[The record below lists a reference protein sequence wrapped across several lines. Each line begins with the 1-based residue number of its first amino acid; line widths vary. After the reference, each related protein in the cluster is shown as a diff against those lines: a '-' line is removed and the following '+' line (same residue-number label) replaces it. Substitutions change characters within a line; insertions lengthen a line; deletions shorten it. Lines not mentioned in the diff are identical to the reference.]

1 MAIACALFVG
11 VSCTPSEE
19 PQTPEAPVI
28 AVTNVPEANLA
39 PEAGEFT
46 LNYTIENPVQGKA
59 LEVSTEAAWLTV
71 GEIAADAVP
80 FTYEANSDTPGSEPR
95 EAVITFAYE
104 GAESVVVTVKQ
115 DAQAPHF
122 SVTFTDCTT
131 TSAKATITPV
141 EGVGTYYWKKASS
154 SELEGFESHADWLQ
168 NKIST
173 SWFVTLSEGE
183 LANQSISEYY
193 GEAYIIV
200 AGAVEAENGDYEF
213 TTPVYTFKVPL
224 VPKPVLTIS
233 ELAHTVSHESGVI
246 TLDYTVEHG
255 VEGVNPTVSTTA
267 GWVHTTIEAG
277 KITVAYDANEY
288 AKARTASLSFSYEGA
303 DAPQVVTIEQA
314 ANPNAEAITFTLEVT
329 ESHFDHVIVNVTPS
343 NTNVKYALKGISKS
357 DFEGSSYNSSD
368 ATLQERDLTSSYY
381 KPTILTGA
389 QTGYKL
395 SIVASKAEDWYI
407 YAYAVSE
414 DETVATS
421 DVVKTMV
428 LINYD
433 KPTLSFEK
441 APFEVSAEGG
451 VYKMKYVLSN
461 PVEGGVVK
469 FNGTQSN
476 YNGVLKDNS
485 WKINTE
491 TCEVEFEVNPYDAS
505 QYSHTAT
512 IYIGYFV
519 DATSTKTHYANETS
533 TTSIAEASVKI
544 NQLAPAN

>member
-19 PQTPEAPVI
+19 PQDPKAPVI
-28 AVTNVPEANLA
+28 AVTNAPEANLA

-59 LEVSTEAAWLTV
+59 LEVSTEVAWLTV

-115 DAQAPHF
+115 DAHAPHF

-154 SELEGFESHADWLQ
+154 SELEGFESYAAWLQ

-173 SWFVTLSEGE
+173 AWFVTLSEGE

-246 TLDYTVEHG
+246 TLDYTVEHS
-255 VEGVNPTVSTTA
+255 VEGVLPTVSTTA

-277 KITVAYDANEY
+277 KITIAYDANEY

-303 DAPQVVTIEQA
+303 DAPQVVSIEQA
-314 ANPNAEAITFTLEVT
+314 AKPNAETITFTLEVT

-343 NTNVKYALKGISKS
+343 NTNVKYALSGVSKK
-357 DFEGSSYNSSD
+357 DFEGYSYSGSD
-368 ATLQERDLTSSYY
+368 AKLQEDLTSPYY
-381 KPTILTGA
+381 KPTILTGT

-395 SIVASKAEDWYI
+395 SVGPSDYSGWDWYI

-414 DETVATS
+414 DETVAVS
-421 DVVKTMV
+421 DVVKV
-428 LINYD
+428 LVTVVND

-451 VYKMKYVLSN
+451 VYKVKYIVTN

-469 FNGTQSN
+469 FNGSQSN
-476 YNGVLKDNS
+476 YYGVLKDNS

-491 TCEVEFEVNPYDAS
+491 TCEIEFVVNPYDAS
-505 QYSHTAT
+505 QYSHYAT
-512 IYIGYFV
+512 LYLAY
-519 DATSTKTHYANETS
+519 YANEAS
-533 TTSIAEASVKI
+533 TTSIATASLKV

>member
-1 MAIACALFVG
+1 MALACALFVG

-19 PQTPEAPVI
+19 PQDPKAPVI
-28 AVTNVPEANLA
+28 AVTNAPEANFA

-131 TSAKATITPV
+131 TSAKATCTPLDLEAPYLMLKANV
-141 EGVGTYYWKKASS
+141 SAIESNGSAEAWLNSYLSGTGKWYATPRTGVAT
-154 SELEGFESHADWLQ
+154 ESYSCYEPAVLVIVGATKDDD
-168 NKIST
+168 
-173 SWFVTLSEGE
+173 
-183 LANQSISEYY
+183 ANFT
-193 GEAYIIV
+193 
-200 AGAVEAENGDYEF
+200 F
-213 TTPVYTFKVPL
+213 TTPIYVFNVQL
-224 VPKPVLTIS
+224 LPKPVLTIS

-246 TLDYTVEHG
+246 TLDYSVEHG
-255 VEGVNPTVSTTA
+255 VEGVLPTVSTNA
-267 GWVHTTIEAG
+267 GSGWVNITIEES
-277 KITVAYDANEY
+277 KITIAYDANEY
-288 AKARTASLSFSYEGA
+288 AKARTTSLSFSYEGA

-314 ANPNAEAITFTLEVT
+314 ANPNAEIVTFTLEVT

-343 NTNVKYALKGISKS
+343 NTSVKYALKGISKS
-357 DFEGSSYNSSD
+357 DFEGYTYNSSD

-395 SIVASKAEDWYI
+395 SIDASKAEDWYI

-441 APFEVSAEGG
+441 TPFEVSAEGG
-451 VYKMKYVLSN
+451 VYKIKYVLSN

-469 FNGTQSN
+469 FNRSQSN
-476 YNGVLKDNS
+476 YYGVLKEDS

-491 TCEVEFEVNPYDAS
+491 TCEIEFEVNPYDAS
-505 QYSHTAT
+505 QYSHYAYL
-512 IYIGYFV
+512 YIAY
-519 DATSTKTHYANETS
+519 YANETS

>member
-19 PQTPEAPVI
+19 PQEPKAPVI
-28 AVTNVPEANLA
+28 AVTNAPEANLA

-59 LEVSTEAAWLTV
+59 LEVSTEVAWLTV

-115 DAQAPHF
+115 DAHAPHF

-154 SELEGFESHADWLQ
+154 SELEGFESHAAWLQ

-173 SWFVTLSEGE
+173 AWFVTLSEGE

-246 TLDYTVEHG
+246 TLDYSVEHG

-277 KITVAYDANEY
+277 KITIAYDANEY

-314 ANPNAEAITFTLEVT
+314 ANPNAETVTFTLEVT

-343 NTNVKYALKGISKS
+343 NTSVKYALSGISKKE
-357 DFEGSSYNSSD
+357 FEGYSYGGSD
-368 ATLQERDLTSSYY
+368 AKLQEDLTSPYY

-395 SIVASKAEDWYI
+395 SVDPSDYYGWDWYI
-407 YAYAVSE
+407 YAYAVSD
-414 DETVATS
+414 DETIATS
-421 DVVKTMV
+421 DVEKV
-428 LINYD
+428 LVTITND
-433 KPTLSFEK
+433 KPALSFEVS
-441 APFEVSAEGG
+441 PFEVSAEGG

-519 DATSTKTHYANETS
+519 DATSTKTHAT
-533 TTSIAEASVKI
+533 ASVTVK
-544 NQLAPAN
+544 QLAPAN

>member
-1 MAIACALFVG
+1 MALACALFVG

-19 PQTPEAPVI
+19 PQEPKAPVI
-28 AVTNVPEANLA
+28 AVTNAPEANLA

-59 LEVSTEAAWLTV
+59 LEVSTEVAWLTV

-80 FTYEANSDTPGSEPR
+80 FTYDVNTDTPGSEPR

-115 DAQAPHF
+115 DAHAPHF

-154 SELEGFESHADWLQ
+154 SELEGFESHAAWLQ

-173 SWFVTLSEGE
+173 AWFVTLSEGE

-246 TLDYTVEHG
+246 TLDYSVEHG

-277 KITVAYDANEY
+277 KITIAYDANEY

-303 DAPQVVTIEQA
+303 DAPQVVTIEQT
-314 ANPNAEAITFTLEVT
+314 ANPNAETVTFTLEVT

-343 NTNVKYALKGISKS
+343 NTSVKYALSGISKKE
-357 DFEGSSYNSSD
+357 FEGYSYGGSD
-368 ATLQERDLTSSYY
+368 AKLQEDLTSPYY

-395 SIVASKAEDWYI
+395 SVDPSDYYGWDWYI
-407 YAYAVSE
+407 YAYAVSD
-414 DETVATS
+414 DETIATS
-421 DVVKTMV
+421 DVEKV
-428 LINYD
+428 LVTITND
-433 KPTLSFEK
+433 KPALSFEVS
-441 APFEVSAEGG
+441 PFEVSAEGG

-505 QYSHTAT
+505 QYPHTAT

-519 DATSTKTHYANETS
+519 DATSTKTHAT
-533 TTSIAEASVKI
+533 ASVTVK
-544 NQLAPAN
+544 QLAPAN

>member
-1 MAIACALFVG
+1 MKKLFSCFMALACALFVG

-19 PQTPEAPVI
+19 PQDPKAPVI
-28 AVTNVPEANLA
+28 AVTNAPEANFA

-46 LNYTIENPVQGKA
+46 LNYTIENPVQGKS

-154 SELEGFESHADWLQ
+154 SELEGFESHAAWLQ

-173 SWFVTLSEGE
+173 AWFVTLSEGE
-183 LANQSISEYY
+183 LANQSITEYY
-193 GEAYIIV
+193 GEAYIII
-200 AGAVEAENGDYEF
+200 AGAVEGDSGYEF

-255 VEGVNPTVSTTA
+255 VEGVNPTVSTKA

-277 KITVAYDANEY
+277 KITIAYDANEY

-314 ANPNAEAITFTLEVT
+314 ANPNAETITFTLEVT

-357 DFEGSSYNSSD
+357 DFEGYTYNSSD

-381 KPTILTGA
+381 KPTILTGV

-395 SIVASKAEDWYI
+395 SIDASKAEDWYI

-421 DVVKTMV
+421 DVVKTLV

-451 VYKMKYVLSN
+451 VYKVKYIVTN

-469 FNGTQSN
+469 FNGSQNN

-505 QYSHTAT
+505 QYSHYAT
-512 IYIGYFV
+512 LYIAY
-519 DATSTKTHYANETS
+519 YANETS
-533 TTSIAEASVKI
+533 TTSIATASLKV

>member
-19 PQTPEAPVI
+19 PQDPKAPVI
-28 AVTNVPEANLA
+28 AVTNAPEANFA

-154 SELEGFESHADWLQ
+154 SELEGFESHAAWLQ
-168 NKIST
+168 NKIDT

-193 GEAYIIV
+193 GEAYIII
-200 AGAVEAENGDYEF
+200 AGAVEGDSGYEF

-233 ELAHTVSHESGVI
+233 ELAHTVSYESGVI
-246 TLDYTVEHG
+246 TLDYSVEHG
-255 VEGVNPTVSTTA
+255 VEGVLPTVSTTA
-267 GWVHTTIEAG
+267 GWVNITIEES

-343 NTNVKYALKGISKS
+343 NTSVKYALKGISKS
-357 DFEGSSYNSSD
+357 DFEGYTYNSSD
-368 ATLQERDLTSSYY
+368 ATLQERDLAPSSYY

-395 SIVASKAEDWYI
+395 SIDASKAEDWYI

-469 FNGTQSN
+469 FNRSQSN
-476 YNGVLKDNS
+476 YYGVLKEDS

-491 TCEVEFEVNPYDAS
+491 TCEIEFEVNPYDAS
-505 QYSHTAT
+505 KYSHYAYL
-512 IYIGYFV
+512 YIAY
-519 DATSTKTHYANETS
+519 YANETS

>member
-1 MAIACALFVG
+1 MKNLFSCFMALACALFVG

-19 PQTPEAPVI
+19 PQDPKAPVI
-28 AVTNVPEANLA
+28 AVTNAPEANLA

-80 FTYEANSDTPGSEPR
+80 FTYEANSDAPGSEPR

-154 SELEGFESHADWLQ
+154 SELEGFESHAAWLQ
-168 NKIST
+168 NKIDT

-193 GEAYIIV
+193 GEAYIII
-200 AGAVEAENGDYEF
+200 AGAVEGDSGYEF

-246 TLDYTVEHG
+246 TLDYSVEHG
-255 VEGVNPTVSTTA
+255 VEGVLPTVSTKA
-267 GWVHTTIEAG
+267 GWVNITIEES

-303 DAPQVVTIEQA
+303 DAPQVVTVEQA
-314 ANPNAEAITFTLEVT
+314 ANPNAETITFTLEVT

-343 NTNVKYALKGISKS
+343 NTSVKYALKGISKS
-357 DFEGSSYNSSD
+357 DFEGYTYNSSD
-368 ATLQERDLTSSYY
+368 ATLQERDLASSYY
-381 KPTILTGA
+381 KPTILTGV

-395 SIVASKAEDWYI
+395 SIDASKAEDWYI

-451 VYKMKYVLSN
+451 VYKIKYIVTN

-469 FNGTQSN
+469 FNGSQSN
-476 YNGVLKDNS
+476 YYGVLKEDS

-491 TCEVEFEVNPYDAS
+491 TCEIEFEVNPYDAS
-505 QYSHTAT
+505 KYSHYAYL
-512 IYIGYFV
+512 YIAY
-519 DATSTKTHYANETS
+519 YANETS
-533 TTSIAEASVKI
+533 TTSIDDASVKI

>member
-1 MAIACALFVG
+1 MALACALFVG
-11 VSCTPSEE
+11 VSCTPSDE

-28 AVTNVPEANLA
+28 TVTNAPEANFA

-131 TSAKATITPV
+131 TSAKATCTPLDLEAPYLMLKANV
-141 EGVGTYYWKKASS
+141 SAIESNGSAEAWLNSYLSGTGKWYATPRTGVAT
-154 SELEGFESHADWLQ
+154 ESYSCYEPAVLVIVGATKDDD
-168 NKIST
+168 
-173 SWFVTLSEGE
+173 
-183 LANQSISEYY
+183 ANFT
-193 GEAYIIV
+193 
-200 AGAVEAENGDYEF
+200 F
-213 TTPVYTFKVPL
+213 TTPIYVFNVQL

-233 ELAHTVSHESGVI
+233 ELAHTVSHEAGVI
-246 TLDYTVEHG
+246 TLDYSVEHG
-255 VEGVNPTVSTTA
+255 VEGVNPTVSTKA

-277 KITVAYDANEY
+277 KITIAYDANEY

-314 ANPNAEAITFTLEVT
+314 ANPNAETTTFTLEVT

-343 NTNVKYALKGISKS
+343 NTNVKYALSGVSKK
-357 DFEGSSYNSSD
+357 DFEGYSYSGSD
-368 ATLQERDLTSSYY
+368 AKLQEDLTSPYY
-381 KPTILTGA
+381 KPTILTGV

-395 SIVASKAEDWYI
+395 SVGPSDYSGWDWYI

-414 DETVATS
+414 DETVAVS
-421 DVVKTMV
+421 DVVKV
-428 LINYD
+428 LVTVVND

-451 VYKMKYVLSN
+451 VYKVKYIVTN

-469 FNGTQSN
+469 FNGSQSN
-476 YNGVLKDNS
+476 YYGVLKDNS

-491 TCEVEFEVNPYDAS
+491 TCEIEFEVNPYDAS
-505 QYSHTAT
+505 QYSHYAT
-512 IYIGYFV
+512 LYLAY
-519 DATSTKTHYANETS
+519 YANEAS
-533 TTSIAEASVKI
+533 TTSIATASLKV

>member
-1 MAIACALFVG
+1 MKNLFSCFMALACALFVG

-19 PQTPEAPVI
+19 PQDPKAPVI
-28 AVTNVPEANLA
+28 AVTNAPEANFA

-80 FTYEANSDTPGSEPR
+80 FTYEANSDAPGSEPR

-154 SELEGFESHADWLQ
+154 SELEGVESHAAWLQ
-168 NKIST
+168 NKIDT
-173 SWFVTLSEGE
+173 AWFVTLSEGE
-183 LANQSISEYY
+183 LANQSITEYY
-193 GEAYIIV
+193 GEAYIII
-200 AGAVEAENGDYEF
+200 AGAVEGDSGYEF

-246 TLDYTVEHG
+246 TLDYSVEHG
-255 VEGVNPTVSTTA
+255 VEGVLPTVSTNA
-267 GWVHTTIEAG
+267 GWVNITIETG
-277 KITVAYDANEY
+277 KITIAYDANEY

-314 ANPNAEAITFTLEVT
+314 ANPNAETITFTLEVT

-343 NTNVKYALKGISKS
+343 NTSVKYALKGISKS
-357 DFEGSSYNSSD
+357 DFEGYTYNSSD

-395 SIVASKAEDWYI
+395 SIDASKAEDWYI

-451 VYKMKYVLSN
+451 VYKVKYIVTN
-461 PVEGGVVK
+461 PVDGGVVK
-469 FNGTQSN
+469 FKGSQSN
-476 YNGVLKDNS
+476 YYGVLKEDS
-485 WKINTE
+485 WKINAE
-491 TCEVEFEVNPYDAS
+491 TCEIEFEVNPYDAS
-505 QYSHTAT
+505 KYSHYAYL
-512 IYIGYFV
+512 YIAY
-519 DATSTKTHYANETS
+519 YANETS
-533 TTSIAEASVKI
+533 TTSIDDASVKI